1 MAQMPIHSK
10 VKVKHI
16 VASINI
22 LHMEN
27 TLFIFITFYI
37 IFIIII
43 NYYYN
48 NNYYHN
54 KLLL

>member
-43 NYYYN
+43 NYYDNN

-54 KLLL
+54 KLL